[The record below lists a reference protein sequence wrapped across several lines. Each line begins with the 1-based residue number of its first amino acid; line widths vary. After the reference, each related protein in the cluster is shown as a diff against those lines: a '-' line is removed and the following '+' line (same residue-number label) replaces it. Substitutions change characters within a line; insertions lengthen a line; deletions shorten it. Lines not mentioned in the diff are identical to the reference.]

1 VVDGGEGSPSAQP
14 SGAGG
19 AGIGRCYARAVALAL
34 VLILAG
40 TVLWLLAVVGLIR
53 DRRSA
58 LWNRVVVG
66 LLLVALP
73 PAAAVYWFRH

>member
-1 VVDGGEGSPSAQP
+1 MVERGEGSPSAP
-14 SGAGG
+14 PRAARGSA
-19 AGIGRCYARAVALAL
+19 ARCYARAVALAL

-40 TVLWLLAVVGLIR
+40 TALWLVAVVGLIR

-66 LLLVALP
+66 LLLAALP
-73 PAAAVYWFRH
+73 PAAAVYWFHH